1 MIPPLIPSLRERS
14 KENLR
19 FALNVGLPFVL
30 PVYIE
35 MSFSISNLCAPAY
48 FYFIISMISIIILAI
63 QNYGNS
69 LEYCVGDY
77 SCQVSSTFI
86 VFMIKILVILLW
98 TWILNLICKAGVTPL
113 SWFLVLFPFII
124 MFIAIAYM
132 FVM

>member
-1 MIPPLIPSLRERS
+1 MNSIGKDLKPHPRIRS
-14 KENLR
+14 EGCGFKS
-19 FALNVGLPFVL
+19 L

-48 FYFIISMISIIILAI
+48 FYFIISAISIILLAI

-77 SCQVSSTFI
+77 SCQVSSTFV
-86 VFMIKILVILLW
+86 VFMIQILVILLW

-113 SWFLVLFPFII
+113 SWFLVLFPFIM
-124 MFIAIAYM
+124 MFVAIAYM

>member
-1 MIPPLIPSLRERS
+1 MEGSQRVDSPPHRGRLTLVP
-14 KENLR
+14 
-19 FALNVGLPFVL
+19 LPFMFGN
-30 PVYIE
+30 YID
-35 MSFSISNLCAPAY
+35 MSFSISNLCTPAY

-113 SWFLVLFPFII
+113 SWFLVLFPFIL
-124 MFIAIAYM
+124 MFVAIAYM
-132 FVM
+132 FVV

>member
-1 MIPPLIPSLRERS
+1 MFG
-14 KENLR
+14 N
-19 FALNVGLPFVL
+19 
-30 PVYIE
+30 YID

-48 FYFIISMISIIILAI
+48 FYFIISMISVIILAI

-86 VFMIKILVILLW
+86 VFMIKILLILLW

-113 SWFLVLFPFII
+113 SWFLVLFPFIM
-124 MFIAIAYM
+124 MFVVIAYM
-132 FVM
+132 FVV